1 MRNECDDYVRTENSP
16 ATHTGLVMEEV
27 DRTVDGSEKRQ
38 GESLNSG
45 MCCHPLPLFCHVQH
59 HTVMYNY
66 YGDPIRLVLVMV
78 RVSGAGLKWW
88 EAYFEGGKVVEV
100 LMRCER
106 ESVHT
111 CLSMGVC
118 VSSGGV
124 FMWSSQKHTSWTY
137 TFVVVHS
144 SKHAVASRQL
154 FWVGMLKLKSGR
166 LSAVVSCHTGR
177 QRRCRRMGARMAV
190 RYNYV

>member
-1 MRNECDDYVRTENSP
+1 MRNECDDYVRTENGP

-27 DRTVDGSEKRQ
+27 DCSEKRQ
-38 GESLNSG
+38 WKKAGRITEQWDVLPPPLLVLSRAASHSHVQLLWRPHQISPRNGESEWG
-45 MCCHPLPLFCHVQH
+45 WIEMMRGLFWRWEGCWGVDE
-59 HTVMYNY
+59 VWERISPYMFV
-66 YGDPIRLVLVMV
+66 YGCVW
-78 RVSGAGLKWW
+78 VS
-88 EAYFEGGKVVEV
+88 
-100 LMRCER
+100 
-106 ESVHT
+106 
-111 CLSMGVC
+111 
-118 VSSGGV
+118 

-190 RYNYV
+190 RDNYV